1 MIHVPGSR
9 VEEVNTRHT
18 CSIRVCFYSLL
29 LLSACLSSALA
40 ADSLGEKQKAL
51 TQLHKNIKQL
61 DRDVH
66 QLHARQQK
74 LMALLRRQEKD
85 VGVVFGEVRQLKQN
99 IARQQQRLKQIG
111 LQMAKIRRHIH
122 DEKNALE
129 QQIRAAYAMGRHE
142 RLKVI
147 FNQQDPVL
155 SSRILV
161 YYGYLNKARL
171 DKIQFIETQV
181 KQLQQLQAEQTQ
193 KKTTLAKAL
202 GQRKQELEQ
211 LRRLKRQRKQT
222 LAEIKR
228 QFVSKKAELAQ
239 LKQNELQ
246 LKALIEKLQRQQDD
260 FPFEEAPG
268 KPFVQLKHKLPW
280 PVRGKII
287 HKFGDTRV
295 EGRWDGVL
303 IGAREGANVHAVT
316 RGRIVYAD
324 WLRGYG
330 LLTIIDHGQ
339 GYMTLYAFN
348 QSLFKSK
355 GDWVEAGDVIAAVG
369 QSGGRSQSAL
379 YFGIRKKKRPL
390 DPLKWCRKLGNAQ

>member
-1 MIHVPGSR
+1 MSYVPGNR
-9 VEEVNTRHT
+9 VEEVETRQT
-18 CSIRVCFYSLL
+18 SIRVCFYIL

-40 ADSLGEKQKAL
+40 ADSLGEKQEAL
-51 TQLHKNIKQL
+51 TQLDKNIKQL

-66 QLHARQQK
+66 QLQARQKK
-74 LMALLRRQEKD
+74 LIALLRRQEKD
-85 VGVVFGEVRQLKQN
+85 VGVVFREVRQLKQN
-99 IARQQQRLKQIG
+99 IARQRQRLKQIG
-111 LQMAKIRRHIH
+111 LQMAEIRRHIQ

-129 QQIRAAYAMGRHE
+129 KQIRAAYAMGRHE

-171 DKIQFIETQV
+171 DKICFIETQV
-181 KQLQQLQAEQTQ
+181 KQLQQLQAEQAL

-202 GQRKQELEQ
+202 VQRQQDLER
-211 LRRLKRQRKQT
+211 LRRLKRQREQT

-239 LKQNELQ
+239 LKQNEQQ
-246 LKALIEKLQRQQDD
+246 LRALIEKLQRQQDD

-268 KPFVQLKHKLPW
+268 KPFAQLKHKLPW

-287 HKFGDTRV
+287 QRFGDKRT

-303 IGAREGANVHAVT
+303 IGAREGANVYAVT

-390 DPLKWCRKLGNAQ
+390 DPVKWCRKLHKGNTT